1 MNVRT
6 CVSYRDD
13 IANLAMKLMCD
24 TKFAAP
30 VCFLH
35 KSKKVFPKN
44 FKGFTIKQLEWLI
57 EFLED
62 DHQPAHITREFYAS
76 QGYFIQSIL
85 FDMDRLRVDVISQCR
100 GDTGWESL
108 ELRLG

>member
-1 MNVRT
+1 MNART

-13 IANLAMKLMCD
+13 IANLAMQLMCD

-30 VCFLH
+30 VSFLH
-35 KSKKVFPKN
+35 KSKKVSPKN
-44 FKGFTIKQLEWLI
+44 FKGFTINQLEWLI

-62 DHQPAHITREFYAS
+62 QPVHITREFYAS
-76 QGYFIQSIL
+76 QGYFIHSIL
-85 FDMDRLRVDVISQCR
+85 FDMDRLRVDVISQIR
-100 GDTGWESL
+100 GDTGWEPL